1 MEDLGFSYIE
11 QHSAWLHTPT
21 SSIIFLHELFTSTDD
36 EIHEL
41 VFERTGD
48 GFGIQTLQLNPS
60 EWLIEALKYPFD
72 PPI

>member
-1 MEDLGFSYIE
+1 MEELGFSYIE
-11 QHSAWLHTPT
+11 QHSAWLHKPT

-48 GFGIQTLQLNPS
+48 GFAYKPS
-60 EWLIEALKYPFD
+60 S
-72 PPI
+72 